1 MAKVLVPGGAGY
13 IGSHVVRALL
23 GAGHDVV
30 VLDNLS
36 TGFRQAVHRDA
47 RLEVMDLADRESV
60 AALLD
65 RERFD
70 AAVHFA
76 ASIVVP
82 ESVADPLKYYMNNTV
97 NTTALIEGLVRTG
110 VEAVIFSSTAAVYGM
125 PAGGV
130 ASEDTPTA
138 PINPYG
144 RSKLMSEWVLEDTA
158 AATAL
163 RYVALRYF
171 NVAGAALDNTIGQRT
186 PAATHLIKVAAQ
198 AALGRRDSLSIF
210 GTDYDPPDGSGVRD
224 YIHVE
229 DLARAH
235 VDALT
240 HLLAGGD
247 SKVLNCGYGHGA
259 SVREVLDTMKRV
271 TGVDFPVVEAP
282 RRAGDPP
289 TLIADARRIRD
300 ELGWTPQQDDL
311 ELICRTAHAWEAT
324 L

>member
-125 PAGGV
+125 LV
-130 ASEDTPTA
+130 
-138 PINPYG
+138 
-144 RSKLMSEWVLEDTA
+144 K
-158 AATAL
+158 
-163 RYVALRYF
+163 
-171 NVAGAALDNTIGQRT
+171 
-186 PAATHLIKVAAQ
+186 
-198 AALGRRDSLSIF
+198 
-210 GTDYDPPDGSGVRD
+210 
-224 YIHVE
+224 
-229 DLARAH
+229 
-235 VDALT
+235 
-240 HLLAGGD
+240 
-247 SKVLNCGYGHGA
+247 CGNEG
-259 SVREVLDTMKRV
+259 
-271 TGVDFPVVEAP
+271 P
-282 RRAGDPP
+282 
-289 TLIADARRIRD
+289 
-300 ELGWTPQQDDL
+300 
-311 ELICRTAHAWEAT
+311 
-324 L
+324 